1 MRYHLTTVEWIATF
15 FKENYYIGIFS
26 ITDEFV

>member
-15 FKENYYIGIFS
+15 FKKNYYIGIFY